1 MLDTITI
8 TELREM
14 SAEKL
19 KADRKSYEITS
30 DGQLFALLIVPQTDY
45 IKESVRQMGVLS
57 NSVHTG

>member
-1 MLDTITI
+1 MLETISI

-19 KADRKSYEITS
+19 KADGKCYEITS
-30 DGQLFALLIVPQTDY
+30 DGQVFALLIVPQTDY
-45 IKESVRQMGVLS
+45 IKEHTRQLGVLS